1 MIQVGW
7 NDQKTG
13 ILFADYKLI
22 QRSEGGRSFPAIED
36 RNFHQPTYDK
46 ETVGSELMKAP
57 RADAPGKG
65 RGYVNLNDRRPQNLP
80 ACACYF
86 SDVPVLVWNRPAGAE
101 NHALDRLITQI
112 SRLIDSRL
120 FPQQLVGADHIW
132 CHGLNVAISA
142 SARNSFCVVG
152 TKAAVNV
159 ISESWVD
166 DCLYSL
172 ITSHY
177 ATTEFFAFAKVPTP
191 ARQSG
196 RLNLSCSSCQ

>member
-1 MIQVGW
+1 
-7 NDQKTG
+7 
-13 ILFADYKLI
+13 
-22 QRSEGGRSFPAIED
+22 
-36 RNFHQPTYDK
+36 
-46 ETVGSELMKAP
+46 MKAP

-112 SRLIDSRL
+112 SRLIDGKL

-152 TKAAVNV
+152 TKAAVNRDQRIV
-159 ISESWVD
+159 DRRLSLFTYYQSLFNDGNFRVRES
-166 DCLYSL
+166 S
-172 ITSHY
+172 Y
-177 ATTEFFAFAKVPTP
+177 ASASIRPTKSFLLVMP
-191 ARQSG
+191 VT
-196 RLNLSCSSCQ
+196 